1 MMASP
6 NNSDSR
12 HILHKIPPMSKGVEI
27 GIWYGSTS
35 ANFLARGIESLEMID
50 PWSPEP
56 YKKSDEYPSYEA
68 YMEKYERLLGIKET
82 DESFQEYY
90 DKVYDNV
97 KLKFGNDPRAKIHRM
112 TSDEWFAQN
121 TKQYDWIYVD
131 GDHGYEGCKRDLDNA
146 LKCIRVGGMIMGD
159 DYFWPGAGWGKE
171 GVTRAVDD
179 FIKENMLFKERHG
192 QTQYIITV

>member
-1 MMASP
+1 
-6 NNSDSR
+6 
-12 HILHKIPPMSKGVEI
+12 
-27 GIWYGSTS
+27 
-35 ANFLARGIESLEMID
+35 
-50 PWSPEP
+50 
-56 YKKSDEYPSYEA
+56 
-68 YMEKYERLLGIKET
+68 
-82 DESFQEYY
+82 
-90 DKVYDNV
+90 
-97 KLKFGNDPRAKIHRM
+97 M